1 MYQKI
6 LVPID
11 GSKSSDNALE
21 HASRLAKWISA
32 INKETQ
38 VILLHV
44 IPEVPLPP
52 GFERSMRSSNATKR
66 IPLLKYAKAIQDS
79 FRMTAEE
86 MLSEKK
92 KCEQLSMT
100 PGYSVRTQV
109 VSLGVADDDADK
121 GITISE
127 RILLFSNKEKVD
139 LIVIG
144 NVGLRGFR
152 MIKAL
157 GSVSRGISERA
168 SCPVLIVH

>member
-6 LVPID
+6 LAPID

-38 VILLHV
+38 VILLHL

-52 GFERSMRSSNATKR
+52 GFERSMRSSNETKR

-92 KCEQLSMT
+92 KYCEQLSMT
-100 PGYSVRTQV
+100 PGYSVKTQV
-109 VSLGVADDDADK
+109 VSLGIADDDADK

-127 RILLFSNKEKVD
+127 RILLFSS
-139 LIVIG
+139 LIA
-144 NVGLRGFR
+144 
-152 MIKAL
+152 K
-157 GSVSRGISERA
+157 
-168 SCPVLIVH
+168 

>member
-1 MYQKI
+1 LYYGGGMYQKI
-6 LVPID
+6 LAPID

-38 VILLHV
+38 VILLHL

-52 GFERSMRSSNATKR
+52 GFERSMRSSNETKR

-92 KCEQLSMT
+92 KYCEQLSMT
-100 PGYSVRTQV
+100 PGYSVKTQV
-109 VSLGVADDDADK
+109 VSLGIADDDADK

-127 RILLFSNKEKVD
+127 RILLFSS
-139 LIVIG
+139 LIA
-144 NVGLRGFR
+144 
-152 MIKAL
+152 K
-157 GSVSRGISERA
+157 
-168 SCPVLIVH
+168 